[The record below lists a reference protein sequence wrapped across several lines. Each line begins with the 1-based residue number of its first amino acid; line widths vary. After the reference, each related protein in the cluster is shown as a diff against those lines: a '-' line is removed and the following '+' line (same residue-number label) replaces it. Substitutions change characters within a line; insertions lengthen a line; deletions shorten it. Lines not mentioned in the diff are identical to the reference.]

1 MYGKEILKS
10 LSAYQQGK
18 QISEVKKEFN
28 LEKIIK
34 LASNENP
41 YGFSEKVKDLFLNM
55 NLELEI
61 YPDGYATNLR
71 EALAEKLQVD
81 KDSLVFGNGSD
92 EIITFICR
100 AFLDNNSNSVMAKPT
115 FTQYGHHS
123 LIEGAEIREVPT
135 IDGYH
140 NLDAMLEKVDDKTN
154 VVWICAPDNPSG
166 TLVSE
171 TSLKE
176 FLNQIPK
183 PTLVVLDEA
192 YYEFVKQ
199 ENKYNT
205 NELLNLYPN
214 LIVLR
219 TFSKA
224 YGLAGL
230 RIGYGIMNQEIAHKL
245 NIIRGAFNTTKL
257 AQDAAFIALNDDG
270 FLNKTIEKNLLV
282 KQDFVD
288 FLENNGFKVYDS
300 ETNFVLV
307 EVFGKGNEAALA
319 LLKQG
324 FIVRSGELL
333 GYENTIRITIGL
345 EEDMENLKA
354 VMLELKTNS

>member
-1 MYGKEILKS
+1 MYGKEILNS

-18 QISEVKKEFN
+18 QISEVQKEFN
-28 LEKIIK
+28 LDKIIK

-41 YGFSEKVKDLFLNM
+41 YGFSESIRDLFLNM
-55 NLELEI
+55 ELDLEI

-71 EALAEKLQVD
+71 NVLAEKLQVD
-81 KDSLVFGNGSD
+81 KDKLVFGNGSD
-92 EIITFICR
+92 EIISFICR
-100 AFLDNNSNSVMAKPT
+100 AFLEIGSNTVMATPT
-115 FTQYGHHS
+115 FTQYRHNS

-135 IDGYH
+135 VNGYH
-140 NLDAMLEKVDDKTN
+140 DLDVMLKEVDDQTN

-176 FLNQIPK
+176 FLNQIPTR
-183 PTLVVLDEA
+183 TLIVLDEA
-192 YYEFVKQ
+192 YYEFVKA
-199 ENKYNT
+199 EKKYDT
-205 NELLNLYPN
+205 NELLKLYPN

-230 RIGYGIMNQEIAHKL
+230 RIGYGLMNQEIAHKL
-245 NIIRGAFNTTKL
+245 NVVRGAFNTTKI
-257 AQDAAFIALNDDG
+257 AQDAAIKALEDED
-270 FLNKTIEKNLLV
+270 FLNKTVENNLV
-282 KQDFVD
+282 IKKDFVE
-288 FLENNGFKVYDS
+288 FLQDNGFKVYDS
-300 ETNFVLV
+300 ETNFILV
-307 EVFGKGNEAALA
+307 EVPGKGNDAALH

-324 FIVRSGELL
+324 YIVRSGELL
-333 GYENTIRITIGL
+333 GYDDTIRITIGK

-354 VMLELKTNS
+354 VMVGLKTNS